1 MAVALQQTAHK
12 RHGYKHTPCQ
22 LQLHHPLTLPCPL
35 AEQAVLCSRQRS
47 AEAAAAAAV
56 RRADALERD
65 AAAARGDAVRSRADA
80 EARIQAYDVAV
91 AECSTIAA
99 EAERQRD
106 AAQAGTL

>member
-1 MAVALQQTAHK
+1 MQQTAHE
-12 RHGYKHTPCQ
+12 RLCFEHTPCQ
-22 LQLHHPLTLPCPL
+22 LHLHHPTTPPCPL
-35 AEQAVLCSRQRS
+35 AEQAILCSRQRS
-47 AEAAAAAAV
+47 AV
-56 RRADALERD
+56 RRSDALERD

-91 AECSTIAA
+91 AECSAIAA